1 MSLTITYET
10 EILPAQEN
18 RFYKT
23 FCQTYGN
30 GLTEME
36 YELISHSINKEFQD
50 IVFTISQQ
58 SFTNKTQIL
67 EEVYDVIFDKNK
79 NPSNMVTTDNRKIK
93 FLANFLKQF
102 YNGDKETISK
112 IQFLNKIITDER
124 LDQIKPYIKYLF
136 VDRSKSLES
145 IFKRRYDFLK
155 DLNFGRVKKEILSHG
170 SFDTNENSKVNS
182 SQSSDSG
189 SLKQSLNNVN
199 EAMLEVIERSDA
211 VSKVS
216 KKWVYYWMLMT
227 KISNFYIGD

>member
-1 MSLTITYET
+1 MPLTITYAT
-10 EILPAQEN
+10 EVLPVREN

-23 FCQTYGN
+23 FCQTYGK
-30 GLTEME
+30 GLTEIE
-36 YELISHSINKEFQD
+36 YELISYSINQEFQD

-58 SFTNKTQIL
+58 NFTNKTRIL

-79 NPSNMVTTDNRKIK
+79 NPSNMITTDNRKIK
-93 FLANFLKQF
+93 FLTNFLKQF

-112 IQFLNKIITDER
+112 IQFLNRMITDER

-136 VDRSKSLES
+136 ADRSESLES

-155 DLNFGRVKKEILSHG
+155 DLNFGRVKKEILSCG
-170 SFDTNENSKVNS
+170 SVDTNENSKMSS
-182 SQSSDSG
+182 SQSSDNG

-199 EAMLEVIERSDA
+199 EAMLEIVERSDA

-216 KKWVYYWMLMT
+216 EK
-227 KISNFYIGD
+227 